1 VNGLGDKRSYYRLFS
16 GYVLALLGTGVATV
30 ALALLAYDLAAGD
43 AAAVIGT
50 ALALKMAAYVVGAP
64 LAAAALSGLPRR
76 PLMVGLDLVRAAA
89 ILLLPFV
96 TAVWQLY
103 ALVFAFTLAAAA
115 FTPAYQA
122 SVPALLTDPRA
133 YATSLARSRIAGEVE
148 GAVSPMLAAGLLA
161 VLSLRDV
168 FLAAM
173 AAFLVSALL
182 VATARLP
189 AQEAPEEGPLRRLAA
204 GFAALFGLPALRGL
218 VPLGLAAAAA
228 GAMVLV
234 NTVPLVRGTLGLS
247 REAAAAA
254 LAVFG
259 LGAVAGAVW
268 MAQLLARLPERA
280 VMLAG
285 GGLMAGALALGTK
298 ADHYP
303 TLLALWFVI
312 GLGTALAQGPA
323 AALIRR
329 VCDPA
334 DHQTVYAAQ
343 FAVGA
348 ASAGLGYA
356 AAGWLGSTLTPTAT
370 FAVLAAVAA
379 AGTALAAALW
389 PGTGRT
395 AP

>member
-1 VNGLGDKRSYYRLFS
+1 
-16 GYVLALLGTGVATV
+16 VATV
-30 ALALLAYDLAAGD
+30 ALALLAYELAAGD

-50 ALALKMAAYVVGAP
+50 ALALKMAAYVLGAP
-64 LAAAALSGLPRR
+64 LAAAVLSDLPRR
-76 PLMVGLDLVRAAA
+76 PLMVGLDLVRGGA

-122 SVPALLTDPRA
+122 SVPALLPDPRS

-182 VATARLP
+182 VASARLP
-189 AQEAPEEGPLRRLAA
+189 EAEAPEEGPLGRLAA
-204 GFAALFGLPALRGL
+204 GFATLFILPALRGL
-218 VPLGLAAAAA
+218 APLGLAAAAA
-228 GAMVLV
+228 GAMVMV
-234 NTVPLVRGTLGLS
+234 NTVPIVRGAMGLS
-247 REAAAAA
+247 REAAALA

-259 LGAVAGAVW
+259 LGAVVGALW
-268 MAQLLARLPERA
+268 MAKLLARLPERA
-280 VMLAG
+280 VMLSG
-285 GGLMAGALALGTK
+285 GGLMAGALALGAK
-298 ADHYP
+298 ADTFP
-303 TLLALWFVI
+303 TLLALWFAM

-323 AALIRR
+323 TALIRR

-334 DHQTVYAAQ
+334 EHQTVYAAQ

-348 ASAGLGYA
+348 TSAGLGYA
-356 AAGWLGSTLTPTAT
+356 AAGWLGSTVSLDAT
-370 FAVLAAVAA
+370 FALLAAVTTG
-379 AGTALAAALW
+379 GTALAAALW
-389 PGTGRT
+389 PRTGPV